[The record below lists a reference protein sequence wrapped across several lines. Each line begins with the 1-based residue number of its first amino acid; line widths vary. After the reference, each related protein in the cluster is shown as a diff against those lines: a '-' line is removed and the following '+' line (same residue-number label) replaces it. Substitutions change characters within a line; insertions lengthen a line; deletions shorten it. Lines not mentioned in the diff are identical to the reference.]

1 LPHWVGFAFFFGIV
15 TSLYAAAHYYLYSWF
30 VRVADP
36 SPRGRHILLALFIFL
51 VVSFPLAKILGWR
64 EFNAFSY
71 LLTLVA
77 SVWMGLAFYFFLLA
91 LGTDLLFLGC
101 KMIRLKPKVFAQRPR
116 FYNRMRV
123 VFIAGSVLIIGGF
136 ALQEA
141 RDLRVTRLEIP
152 IRGLPAELD
161 GFSLVQVSDVHY
173 GMLTANKELS
183 RIVDRVNDLHPDMV
197 VITGDLVDE
206 SVSHME
212 EMKVPLSRLRS
223 RYGTLAVTGNHEYYA
238 GVKRAIAIMEGVNI
252 RVLRSEIVVIPG
264 GLQIL
269 GIDDPTG
276 YRRMGEAAPDF
287 QRLVRS
293 LDPQKPSLLLYHQPI
308 HFEKAASL
316 GVGLQLSGHTH
327 GGQLFPIRYIS
338 QMIYPR
344 TPGLHR
350 MGESYLYVSW
360 GAGTWGPPMRLKAPP
375 ELVYIR
381 LRSRS
386 QPLKVPG

>member
-1 LPHWVGFAFFFGIV
+1 LTQWVGFAIFFSVV
-15 TSLYAAAHYYLYSWF
+15 TSLYAAAHYYLYSWL

-36 SPRGRHILLALFIFL
+36 PRGGRRILLTLFIFL
-51 VVSFPLAKILGWR
+51 VVSFPMAKILGWHD
-64 EFNAFSY
+64 FNAFTY
-71 LLTLVA
+71 LLTLIA

-91 LGTDLLFLGC
+91 LGTDLVIIFF
-101 KMIRLKPKVFAQRPR
+101 KMIRFRPKVFAKHPL
-116 FYNRMRV
+116 FYNRLRV
-123 VFIAGSVLIIGGF
+123 AFIAGGVLIIGGF

-141 RDLRVTRLEIP
+141 RDLGVKRLEIP
-152 IRGLPAELD
+152 LRGLPPELD

-173 GMLTANKELS
+173 GMLTVNKELS
-183 RIVDRVNDLHPDMV
+183 RIVDRVNDLHPDIV

-212 EMKVPLSRLRS
+212 KMKGPLACLKSRQ
-223 RYGTLAVTGNHEYYA
+223 GVFAVTGNHEYYA
-238 GVKRAIAIMEGVNI
+238 GVKRAVAIMKGVNI
-252 RVLRSEIVVIPG
+252 RVLRNEIVVLPG

-276 YRRMGEAAPDF
+276 YRRMGEPEPDF
-287 QRLVRS
+287 ERLVLS
-293 LDPQKPSLLLYHQPI
+293 LDSQKPSVLLYHQPI
-308 HFEKAASL
+308 HFEKAASF

-344 TPGLHR
+344 TPGLHQI
-350 MGESYLYVSW
+350 GESYLYVSW

-381 LRSRS
+381 LRS
-386 QPLKVPG
+386 PKVKS

>member
-1 LPHWVGFAFFFGIV
+1 LTQWVGFAIFFSVV
-15 TSLYAAAHYYLYSWF
+15 TSLYAAAHYYLYSWL

-36 SPRGRHILLALFIFL
+36 SQRGRRILLTLFIFL
-51 VVSFPLAKILGWR
+51 VVSFPMAKILGWHD
-64 EFNAFSY
+64 FNAFTY
-71 LLTLVA
+71 LLTLIA

-91 LGTDLLFLGC
+91 LGTDLVISFF
-101 KMIRLKPKVFAQRPR
+101 KMVRFRPRVFAKQPL
-116 FYNRMRV
+116 FYNRLRV
-123 VFIAGSVLIIGGF
+123 AFIAGGVLIIGGF

-141 RDLRVTRLEIP
+141 RDLGVKRLEIP
-152 IRGLPAELD
+152 LRGLPPELD

-173 GMLTANKELS
+173 GMLTVNKELS
-183 RIVDRVNDLHPDMV
+183 RIVDRVNDLHPDIV

-212 EMKVPLSRLRS
+212 KMKGPLACLKSRQ
-223 RYGTLAVTGNHEYYA
+223 GVFAVTGNHEYYA
-238 GVKRAIAIMEGVNI
+238 GVKRAVAIMKGVNI
-252 RVLRSEIVVIPG
+252 RVLRNEIVVLPG

-276 YRRMGEAAPDF
+276 YRRMGEPAPDF
-287 QRLVRS
+287 ERLVLS
-293 LDPQKPSLLLYHQPI
+293 LDSQKPSVLLYHQPI
-308 HFEKAASL
+308 HFEKAASF

-344 TPGLHR
+344 TPGLHQI
-350 MGESYLYVSW
+350 GESYLYVSW

-381 LRSRS
+381 LRS
-386 QPLKVPG
+386 PKVK